1 MASVDSI
8 EVLDQPSVRGVP
20 KRVKNGVFRDFSSK
34 MSKSVRSIFEI
45 LEILDLGSQNLMKF
59 S

>member
-1 MASVDSI
+1 MASVDYLR
-8 EVLDQPSVRGVP
+8 VLDQPSVRGVP

-45 LEILDLGSQNLMKF
+45 FGDFGPRMTEFDEI
-59 S
+59 

>member
-45 LEILDLGSQNLMKF
+45 LRNFGPRITEFDEI
-59 S
+59 

>member
-8 EVLDQPSVRGVP
+8 EVLDQPSFRGVP

-34 MSKSVRSIFEI
+34 MSKSDRSIFEI
-45 LEILDLGSQNLMKF
+45 FGDFGPRITEFDEI
-59 S
+59 

>member
-1 MASVDSI
+1 MASVDYLR
-8 EVLDQPSVRGVP
+8 VLDQPSARGVP

-45 LEILDLGSQNLMKF
+45 FGDFGPRMTEFDEI
-59 S
+59 

>member
-34 MSKSVRSIFEI
+34 MSKSDRSIF
-45 LEILDLGSQNLMKF
+45 
-59 S
+59 

>member
-34 MSKSVRSIFEI
+34 LSKSDRSIFEI
-45 LEILDLGSQNLMKF
+45 LRIFGPRIEEFDEI
-59 S
+59 

>member
-8 EVLDQPSVRGVP
+8 RVLDQPSFRGVP

-34 MSKSVRSIFEI
+34 LSKSVRSIFEI
-45 LEILDLGSQNLMKF
+45 FGDFGPRIEEFDEI
-59 S
+59 

>member
-8 EVLDQPSVRGVP
+8 EVLDQPIVRGVP

-34 MSKSVRSIFEI
+34 MTKSDRSIFEDLKI
-45 LEILDLGSQNLMKF
+45 FGPRIEECDEI
-59 S
+59 

>member
-1 MASVDSI
+1 MDSVDYLK
-8 EVLDQPSVRGVP
+8 VLDQPSVRGVP

-45 LEILDLGSQNLMKF
+45 FGDFGPRITEFDEI
-59 S
+59 